1 MFTQLEATL
10 QSALDR
16 AVSAVEQW
24 RDVPQTAVDAA
35 RETRALVMSQ
45 LGETPTSPVW
55 PRPEWLWLTPQLERY
70 RRRRRLA
77 RRALT
82 DPDLWPVHEMDEL
95 KEEKERPPE
104 DEP

>member
-1 MFTQLEATL
+1 
-10 QSALDR
+10 
-16 AVSAVEQW
+16 
-24 RDVPQTAVDAA
+24 VPQAVVDAA

-77 RRALT
+77 RRGLT
-82 DPDLWPVHEMDEL
+82 DPDLWPANEVEARQ
-95 KEEKERPPE
+95 EEKERPSK